1 MKSNRRVAVIIGIDS
16 SFGRE
21 LLRGINEYGR
31 ENGHWYLYFGHGP
44 DIAMLPE
51 RENWDVDGII
61 IYLGTRKD
69 YEGIARL
76 RLPIVNIGSAFDDL
90 KIPLVHP
97 DNEDIGR
104 AAAEHLVSKGLSN
117 FACVS
122 IADHAGAEK
131 RVRGFLSV
139 VTAVGTN
146 HRFIDA
152 IKLRSRSPG
161 EPDRVELVKWLQE
174 LPKPV
179 GVMVFNDRYAQTVVE
194 AARRAK
200 IRVPEEVALIS
211 VDNDDLLCSIT
222 YPPLSSVDSA
232 GDRVGYRAAELLDSL
247 MHGKKPPSSPILVPH
262 RSVVARRSSDVLAL
276 NDPEVLAVM
285 RFIREQ
291 PVDQLSI
298 QQVLSTVSISRRT
311 LERRFAQ
318 SIGRTVYDEIRSRRI
333 EHGKN
338 LLSRTDLPVEQIAR
352 ECGFKHISHFSNVF
366 EKATGVR
373 PRKFRTQTQTVT
385 KG

>member
-31 ENGHWYLYFGHGP
+31 ENGHWYLYIGHGP
-44 DIAMLPE
+44 DISLLPQ

-69 YEGIARL
+69 YEGIVRL
-76 RLPIVNIGSAFDDL
+76 SVPIVNIGSAFEDL

-139 VTAVGTN
+139 VTAVGTS

-152 IKLRSRSPG
+152 IKLRSRNPG
-161 EPDRVELVKWLQE
+161 EPDRVELVKWLHA

-194 AARRAK
+194 AARRAN
-200 IRVPEEVALIS
+200 IRIPEEVALIS
-211 VDNDDLLCSIT
+211 VDNDDLLCTIT

-232 GDRVGYRAAELLDSL
+232 GDRVGYRAAELLDNL
-247 MHGKKPPSSPILVPH
+247 MHGRRPPSAPILVPH
-262 RSVVARRSSDVLAL
+262 RGVVARRSSDVLAL
-276 NDPEVLAVM
+276 DDPEVLAVM

-298 QQVLSTVSISRRT
+298 QRVLGTVSVSRRT

-318 SIGRTVYDEIRSRRI
+318 AIGRTVYDEIRSRRI

-352 ECGFKHISHFSNVF
+352 ECGFRHISHFSNVF

-373 PRKFRTQTQTVT
+373 PRKFRAQTQTVT